1 MVARMITW
9 SPMSLKAMAIAR
21 HGGPEVLTPVPA
33 PDRPPGP
40 GEVRIRARAAGLNF
54 ADVFARM
61 GLYEAAPPPP
71 FVPGFE
77 AAGTV
82 DAVGEGVTTLSAGD
96 RVVGCTRF
104 GGYSQL
110 IHAQERFALKIP
122 DGVSFEEAAGFP
134 AVYATAHHALFRLGR
149 LEPEMTVLIHA
160 AAGGVGMAAIQLA
173 RERGA
178 RVLATCGGARKV
190 AVVRSWGVGD
200 ALDYSA
206 HDFEPWVRERTGGR
220 GVDLVLD
227 SVGGESFKK
236 SYRLLAPI
244 GHLVM
249 FGMAG
254 FCPTSPRPSWWRL
267 ALEWLRQP
275 RFSPLAMLPE
285 NRTVSGFNLVY
296 MFEEDSIT
304 RRMLPDLTARWHAG
318 TLPVHVD
325 RTFPLEDAGAA
336 QEYLRRRESVG
347 KVVLT
352 M

>member
-1 MVARMITW
+1 
-9 SPMSLKAMAIAR
+9 MAITR
-21 HGGPEVLTPVPA
+21 HGGPEVFAPVPA
-33 PDRPPGP
+33 PDRAPGR

-82 DAVGEGVTTLSAGD
+82 EAVGEGVTRVAPGD

-104 GGYSQL
+104 GGY
-110 IHAQERFALKIP
+110 AQTIYSLERLTLKIP
-122 DGVSFEEAAGFP
+122 DGVSFEEAAGLP
-134 AVYATAHHALFRLGR
+134 AVYATAHHALFRLGHV
-149 LEPEMTVLIHA
+149 EEGQTVLVHA
-160 AAGGVGMAAIQLA
+160 AAGGVGMAAIALA
-173 RERGA
+173 RGHGA

-190 AVVRSWGVGD
+190 EVVRSWGVD
-200 ALDYSA
+200 EVLDYTA
-206 HDFEPWVRERTGGR
+206 HDFEPWVRARTQGR

-254 FCPTSPRPSWWRL
+254 FCPTAPRPSWISL

-275 RFSPLAMLPE
+275 RFSPLHMLPE

-296 MFEEDSIT
+296 MFQEDSIT
-304 RRMLPDLTARWHAG
+304 KRMLPDLERLWHAG
-318 TLPVHVD
+318 KLPVHVD
-325 RTFPLEDAGAA
+325 RTFPLEEAGAA
-336 QEYLRRRESVG
+336 QEYLRRRQSVG
-347 KVVLT
+347 KVILA
-352 M
+352 MP